1 MDVHRIGPRA
11 RWGRARFSIAATALA
26 AALAVTLA
34 TESLATAK
42 VTPVAFASAT
52 LKADK
57 VLVLKSARKLELLKD
72 GRVVKT
78 YPIALGAR
86 PIGAKHSAGD
96 GKTPEGVYMIDARQP
111 HSLYHLALHIS
122 YPNDADRAWATAAH
136 RDPGGDIEIHGLPGW
151 YEGPLDPV
159 RFDND
164 WTHGCVS
171 VGDRAIEE
179 IYAAVDV
186 GTPIEIRP

>member
-1 MDVHRIGPRA
+1 MDVYEIGPRV
-11 RWGRARFSIAATALA
+11 RLRHRARFAIAA
-26 AALAVTLA
+26 AALTAFLVVTLG
-34 TESLATAK
+34 TEGTATAK
-42 VTPVAFASAT
+42 VTPAAFALAT

-57 VLVLKSARKLELLKD
+57 ILILKSARKLELLK
-72 GRVVKT
+72 GGVVLKT
-78 YPIALGAR
+78 YPVALGAN
-86 PIGAKHSAGD
+86 PIGPKRSAGD
-96 GKTPEGVYMIDARQP
+96 GRTPEGIYTIDARQP

-122 YPNDADRAWATAAH
+122 YPNTTDRVQAAAAH

-159 RFDND
+159 HFDKD

-186 GTPIEIRP
+186 GTLI